1 MNNTGRFN
9 QLGNSLGCN
18 VPARQ
23 PANTVTGNR
32 KTVAFAS
39 ANDSESIKYSENI
52 DNQPIPGAPSAI
64 GMTNFYNDL
73 VAQRNGQNNSK
84 DENS

>member
-52 DNQPIPGAPSAI
+52 DN
-64 GMTNFYNDL
+64 
-73 VAQRNGQNNSK
+73 
-84 DENS
+84 